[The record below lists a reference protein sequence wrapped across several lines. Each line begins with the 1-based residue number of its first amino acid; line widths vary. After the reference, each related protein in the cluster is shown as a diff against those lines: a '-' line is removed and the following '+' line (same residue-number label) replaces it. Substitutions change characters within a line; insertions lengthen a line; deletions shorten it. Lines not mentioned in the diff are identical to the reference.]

1 MLRATV
7 LAIVGS
13 ATAFSPMM
21 SMETGRRQILQAG
34 ASAAVVAPLL
44 RANPATAAG
53 NRSGRAPVITIFDHR
68 GCQRGG
74 PNKEYEGG
82 AANGPDDEMLVKVGN
97 PVITVSDATATR
109 QLNEVISF
117 KAKAIDG
124 DYTACSTTD
133 DTSKCKKPGVDS
145 GRGGPA
151 YPRL

>member
-1 MLRATV
+1 
-7 LAIVGS
+7 
-13 ATAFSPMM
+13 
-21 SMETGRRQILQAG
+21 
-34 ASAAVVAPLL
+34 
-44 RANPATAAG
+44 
-53 NRSGRAPVITIFDHR
+53 
-68 GCQRGG
+68 
-74 PNKEYEGG
+74 
-82 AANGPDDEMLVKVGN
+82 MLVKVGN

-109 QLNEVISF
+109 QVLYLQIPLVLQFFLFHLLLFLRVFLFFTLLLRFQLNEVISF